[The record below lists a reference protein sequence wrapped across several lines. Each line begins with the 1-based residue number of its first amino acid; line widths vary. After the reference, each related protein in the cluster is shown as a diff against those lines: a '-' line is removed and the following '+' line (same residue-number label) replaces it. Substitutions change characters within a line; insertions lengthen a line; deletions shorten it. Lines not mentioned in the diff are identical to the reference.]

1 MLCNLNNVYR
11 IMPTTDNYQ
20 ERYLLRIDDYEF
32 QDNEGIRD
40 KFLIVLNRNEESA
53 YIIHTLTTSNPNGFN
68 PKTLGCSTI
77 KNISYFYFP
86 KDTIIGENGYFFE
99 KDTFIFF
106 NNNLRKESLSSF
118 SKYADE
124 NVNHKDILKKEIFKK
139 LIDCMLNSNFITFEQ
154 ADILTKTRNK
164 I

>member
-1 MLCNLNNVYR
+1 
-11 IMPTTDNYQ
+11 MPTNDNYQ

-32 QDNEGIRD
+32 QDSEGVRD

-68 PKTLGCSTI
+68 PKSLGCTT
-77 KNISYFYFP
+77 
-86 KDTIIGENGYFFE
+86 KDTIIGENGYTFK

-106 NNNLRKESLSSF
+106 NNNLRKESISSF
-118 SKYADE
+118 SKYAVE
-124 NVNHKDILKKEIFKK
+124 NVKHKDILKKEIFKK
-139 LIDCMLNSNFITFEQ
+139 LIDCMLNSDFITFEQ

>member
-1 MLCNLNNVYR
+1 
-11 IMPTTDNYQ
+11 MPANDSYQ

-32 QDNEGIRD
+32 QDSEGVRD
-40 KFLIVLNRNEESA
+40 KFLIVLNRSDDHT

-68 PKTLGCSTI
+68 PKDLGCNTFKSV
-77 KNISYFYFP
+77 SYFFIP
-86 KDTIIGENGYFFE
+86 KDTIIGENSYSFK

-106 NNNLRKESLSSF
+106 NNNIRKETLSSF

-124 NVNHKDILKKEIFKK
+124 NVKHKDVLTKKIFKSI
-139 LIDCMLNSNFITFEQ
+139 LDCMLNSNFITYEQ
-154 ADILTKTRNK
+154 ADVLTKTRNK